1 MVGGF
6 HGAGKHCEN
15 LQPHQPDAHQGN
27 RKENHKR
34 NDYARNDVPNLLSR
48 FPYLIQR
55 APRAAVPPF
64 VFAAPAFLR
73 AAGFHG
79 FAGHRKF
86 FSKEFLCFSR
96 VVSRSYFVYKYY
108 LTRALSN

>member
-1 MVGGF
+1 MVSGF

-48 FPYLIQR
+48 FPHLIQR

-73 AAGFHG
+73 AAGFYGSVRLHV
-79 FAGHRKF
+79 F
-86 FSKEFLCFSR
+86 
-96 VVSRSYFVYKYY
+96 
-108 LTRALSN
+108 